1 MLTCLSVWSHAFTDA
16 PTIILLNVGRALFC
30 LVARF
35 GSLGVLTGMT
45 CHGRDRGSTQSH
57 AGNSFCPLET
67 IVSVATYALREIH
80 SVSLNI
86 QGNSPL
92 YFKETPYEIYF

>member
-1 MLTCLSVWSHAFTDA
+1 MDA
-16 PTIILLNVGRALFC
+16 TEEA
-30 LVARF
+30 
-35 GSLGVLTGMT
+35 
-45 CHGRDRGSTQSH
+45 QSH